1 MDAPEAT
8 RRDRFAEASLG
19 SRWYPRFVESVAL
32 AALVHAQPD
41 GFNEASWLGQMLAQR
56 WTRYVPAGDG
66 GTGSLRAWVV
76 GGVQDNE
83 TLVQARPVV
92 RDPRADFLA
101 DLLRAPTQTTLAAY
115 AVVSG
120 SPARPGGS
128 DSSTALPPTSSG
140 LPPTSSSSSSGLPPT
155 SSGLPPTSSGLPPTS
170 SGLPPTSSGMP
181 PSLAMVR
188 FQRWIGVR
196 AESSLLPAGR
206 ADEVEALRAGLRST
220 LPEFLIRSGGPIGDR
235 ELVVLSF
242 LATLHAA
249 GELGKAYATPATI
262 RKALAALDER
272 LGHPAHLNLMVSDGR
287 SVGVIHR
294 GGRLVS
300 LTPPPPPRPARAISQ
315 PHQRPTASL
324 LLFDPHA
331 APASDS
337 GDPDVPEGVFTV
349 HVRQPGVHDRD

>member
-1 MDAPEAT
+1 MDAPGAT

-140 LPPTSSSSSSGLPPT
+140 L
-155 SSGLPPTSSGLPPTS
+155 
-170 SGLPPTSSGMP
+170 P